1 MQRPDA
7 HEQPDANGVLYDGE
21 PHLDV
26 GDWAGGQPAPKF
38 RRRGPGSGAGD
49 AGPAGVG
56 APPPADSQPHPE
68 PNIWEAAGLPR
79 PTDQTVVDLARFP
92 LELHVPSRENRR
104 TQQLLHE
111 LMGWCLRRRDTA
123 TAAGLCAALWL
134 LADAYP
140 LRNPRRYLARY
151 GRPRGSYATN
161 RADLLLEALQ
171 LLVPLQLTAADI
183 EASAA
188 EVAAQLV
195 EAGPAR
201 LLKATELL
209 TARLSVRQLMPA
221 RALRTGLQAALE
233 HEQWCVRAG
242 VR

>member
-92 LELHVPSRENRR
+92 LELHVPSRVRR
-104 TQQLLHE
+104 AVSAGSVGV
-111 LMGWCLRRRDTA
+111 GWRVACGMSA
-123 TAAGLCAALWL
+123 LCG
-134 LADAYP
+134 
-140 LRNPRRYLARY
+140 
-151 GRPRGSYATN
+151 GRAWVCMSQGYI
-161 RADLLLEALQ
+161 Q
-171 LLVPLQLTAADI
+171 
-183 EASAA
+183 
-188 EVAAQLV
+188 
-195 EAGPAR
+195 
-201 LLKATELL
+201 
-209 TARLSVRQLMPA
+209 
-221 RALRTGLQAALE
+221 
-233 HEQWCVRAG
+233 G
-242 VR
+242 V